1 MDLGMPTLI
10 ENRTLEENVRLCNAL
25 GLDFIELNRNLPMFQ
40 TEQLKNTQALQ
51 TIAERYQ
58 VYYTI
63 HLDENCNVTDFN
75 PMVADAYINTVIE
88 SIRIAKEAGIPLLNL
103 HMNKGVY
110 FTLPHQKIY
119 LFETFRDRYLEK
131 IKSFRE
137 RCKAEIGSSPILISI
152 ENTDGFCG
160 FQKEAIEILLESSHF
175 SLTWDIGHSHV
186 AGKTD
191 ESFLWEHKNRL
202 AHFHMHDAREK
213 ENHLALGTG
222 VIGLED
228 KFALA
233 KERNA
238 RCVLETKTIE
248 GLKQSVQWIREH
260 NL

>member
-1 MDLGMPTLI
+1 MICLYSELYWYKSKGRKSSILHRSILYDNIISQVNEYPFRNNAIGGDYMDLGMPTLI
-10 ENRTLEENVRLCNAL
+10 ENRTLEENARLCNAL
-25 GLDFIELNRNLPMFQ
+25 GLDFIELNMNLPMFQ

-131 IKSFRE
+131 IK
-137 RCKAEIGSSPILISI
+137 
-152 ENTDGFCG
+152 
-160 FQKEAIEILLESSHF
+160 
-175 SLTWDIGHSHV
+175 
-186 AGKTD
+186 
-191 ESFLWEHKNRL
+191 
-202 AHFHMHDAREK
+202 
-213 ENHLALGTG
+213 
-222 VIGLED
+222 
-228 KFALA
+228 
-233 KERNA
+233 
-238 RCVLETKTIE
+238 
-248 GLKQSVQWIREH
+248 
-260 NL
+260 